1 MISDPEVFLKILIES
16 KVNFFT
22 GVPDSLL
29 KELISEIS
37 YQSNVSDLKHL
48 TASNEGLAVAL
59 AAGHYLGTGKLPVV
73 YLQNS
78 GLGNCI
84 NALTSLVHEKLYS
97 IPLILI
103 VGWRGEPNF
112 TDEPQHII
120 MGQITVEILRQCNLD
135 IIYLDQS
142 NKYNSESIRK
152 IINETLKRKKPV
164 VFLVSKNF
172 FKPTRQNQN
181 FTSSDQNRMSRELA
195 IESILKKIPKEAFVV
210 GTTGMIS
217 REIYANRIKLKHSH
231 ERDFLNVGAM
241 GHANSLALGLALS
254 SNTKK
259 IVIMD
264 GDGANLMHLGGLAQ
278 IVNSMEQINNF
289 THIILNNESHDSV
302 GGQPTSFP
310 KISFIEIYKALL
322 KTRNISSPVN
332 LYQISNLDELKSLLL
347 KLQFKDTR
355 NIIEILVS
363 PGHRSDLERPKL
375 DLQNQADKF
384 FTEFIAND

>member
-16 KVNFFT
+16 EVNFFT

-29 KELISEIS
+29 KELIAEIAF
-37 YQSNVSDLKHL
+37 QSKMSNFTHL

-103 VGWRGEPNF
+103 VGWRGEPEF
-112 TDEPQHII
+112 TDEPQHRI
-120 MGQITVEILRQCNLD
+120 MGKITVELLRQCNLE
-135 IIYLDQS
+135 IIYLNES
-142 NKYNSESIRK
+142 TKYNSEAIQK
-152 IINETLKRKKPV
+152 IIWETLEQKKPV
-164 VFLVSKNF
+164 AFLVSKNF
-172 FKPTRQNQN
+172 FKSRSQNRN
-181 FTSSDQNRMSRELA
+181 LISSDQRKISRELA
-195 IESILKKIPKEAFVV
+195 IESILKKIPKESFII

-217 REIYANRIKLKHSH
+217 REIYANRIRLKQSH
-231 ERDFLNVGAM
+231 DRDFLNVGAM

-254 SNTKK
+254 SSTKK
-259 IVIMD
+259 IVVID

-322 KTRNISSPVN
+322 ETRNISSPVN
-332 LYQISNLDELKSLLL
+332 LYQISNFDELQSVLLT
-347 KLQFKDTR
+347 LQFKDTR
-355 NIIEILVS
+355 NIIEIAVS
-363 PGHRSDLERPKL
+363 PGHRGDLERPKL

-384 FTEFIAND
+384 LAEFIAND